1 LRFRVLTAASMK
13 FKFVFRDV
21 LPCKII
27 VDRRFR
33 GTCCLHHQGD
43 DGGSTYLWNVRRR
56 LFYTAVHPR
65 RQIWTSYS
73 PPWELETSHVWT
85 WQRPR
90 VDGPALSPEKTPHDD
105 SKCNSQTYDLKSG
118 HESQKGARHQ
128 DRLADCKV
136 TWLGLRLQR
145 VYRDWNHLLTE
156 EQSTPFAYVCQTR
169 KPTFNTTEKTEHSQ
183 PTDMYRTRLFKARTP
198 TKMPV
203 LSTWCFCGTALT
215 ELYK

>member
-1 LRFRVLTAASMK
+1 VTCVKIIWPRSTCTVCVKQTGNTRRVSPPGLFVWSAGHLYTVICKYVWTFR
-13 FKFVFRDV
+13 FVFWDV
-21 LPCKII
+21 LPFKVI

-33 GTCCLHHQGD
+33 GTCCLHHRPD
-43 DGGSTYLWNVRRR
+43 DGGSTYFWNVGRR

-65 RQIWTSYS
+65 IQIWTSYS
-73 PPWELETSHVWT
+73 PPWELETSHVWA

-136 TWLGLRLQR
+136 TSFGLRLQR

-156 EQSTPFAYVCQTR
+156 EQSTPFAYVCRQE
-169 KPTFNTTEKTEHSQ
+169 KPTFN
-183 PTDMYRTRLFKARTP
+183 PLN
-198 TKMPV
+198 TKFV
-203 LSTWCFCGTALT
+203 
-215 ELYK
+215 